1 MRKLLPLLL
10 AGLFVA
16 PPLMSQAA
24 PPSADEQA
32 LRGIETE
39 IAKLKQ
45 QNDSTFAK
53 FFAKD
58 WICLGPTRVLS
69 KSEFV
74 ENVRLNFITH
84 ERAVNPCTVEKKNM
98 QVHVFGDTAVVLML
112 RNITRRRTP
121 QNSSTKTIRCLYP
134 RSRWLASAVCKS
146 RASADK
152 SCFKL
157 TFRFLRLIS
166 SFEHSTVNY
175 SCPFLPGPGADHFC
189 PCQYPSTNDASPPA

>member
-1 MRKLLPLLL
+1 VRKLLPLLF
-10 AGLFVA
+10 AGLFLT

-39 IAKLKQ
+39 IAKLEQ

-53 FFAKD
+53 FFAKG

-98 QVHVFGDTAVVLML
+98 QVHVFVDTAVV
-112 RNITRRRTP
+112 TYVKEYHRRRTP
-121 QNSSTKTIRCLYP
+121 QNSSTKTIPMSLP
-134 RSRWLASAVCKS
+134 AKPVVGVCGLQ
-146 RASADK
+146 K
-152 SCFKL
+152 SCQCRQRLLQTDISFSSPH
-157 TFRFLRLIS
+157 FRL
-166 SFEHSTVNY
+166 
-175 SCPFLPGPGADHFC
+175 
-189 PCQYPSTNDASPPA
+189 